1 MSSDQGKQGL
11 LSPYLQRRRV
21 AAARPHL
28 RGRVLDIG
36 CGNGVLANFI
46 APADYLGM
54 DRNPAVLARA
64 RALYP
69 GHAFAEQLPE
79 AAPVYDTVVSL
90 AVIEHISYPAEAMTA
105 WSKYLKPGGRMVL
118 TTPHPAFEWI
128 HEAGAAVGVFS
139 KDAAEEHEEMIDRK
153 RMEALLQSKPMRID
167 RYERF
172 LFGVNQLFVL
182 APS

>member
-11 LSPYLQRRRV
+11 LSPFLQRRRV
-21 AAARPHL
+21 AAARPYL

-36 CGNGVLANFI
+36 CGNGVLA
-46 APADYLGM
+46 AYVAAADYLGM

-64 RALYP
+64 KARYP
-69 GHAFAEQLPE
+69 AHTFQEQLP
-79 AAPVYDTVVSL
+79 ATAPAYDTVVSL
-90 AVIEHISYPAEAMTA
+90 AVIEHIPDPAEAVAA
-105 WSKYLKPGGRMVL
+105 WSQYLKPGGRMVL

-139 KDAAEEHEEMIDRK
+139 ADAAEEHEEMIDRK
-153 RMEALLQSKPMRID
+153 RMEALLHSKPMRID

>member
-11 LSPYLQRRRV
+11 LSPFLQRQRV
-21 AAARPHL
+21 TAARPHL
-28 RGRVLDIG
+28 RGKVLDIG
-36 CGNGVLANFI
+36 CGNGVLANYV
-46 APADYLGM
+46 ATADYLGM

-64 RALYP
+64 RARFPTHHFTEL
-69 GHAFAEQLPE
+69 LP
-79 AAPVYDTVVSL
+79 APTPVYDTVVSL
-90 AVIEHISYPAEAMTA
+90 AVIEHIADPAEAMLA

-139 KDAAEEHEEMIDRK
+139 ADAAEEHEEMIDCR
-153 RMEALLQSKPMRID
+153 RMEALLQNKPMRID

-182 APS
+182 APT

>member
-1 MSSDQGKQGL
+1 MSSDQGRQGL
-11 LSPYLQRRRV
+11 LSPFLQRRRV
-21 AAARPHL
+21 SAARPHL
-28 RGRVLDIG
+28 RGKVLDIG
-36 CGNGVLANFI
+36 CGNGVLADFI

-64 RALYP
+64 RERHP
-69 GHAFAEQLPE
+69 GYTFVEQLP
-79 AAPVYDTVVSL
+79 APAPVYDTVVSL
-90 AVIEHISYPAEAMTA
+90 AVIEHISDPAEAMTA

-139 KDAAEEHEEMIDRK
+139 ADAAEEHEEMIDRK
-153 RMEALLQSKPMRID
+153 RMEVLLQSKPMRID